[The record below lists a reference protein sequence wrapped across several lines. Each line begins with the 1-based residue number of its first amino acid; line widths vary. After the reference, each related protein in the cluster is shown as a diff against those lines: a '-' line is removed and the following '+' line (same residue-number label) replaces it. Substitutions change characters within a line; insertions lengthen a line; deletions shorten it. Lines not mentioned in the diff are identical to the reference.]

1 MITPQTLQDATAR
14 AHDAM
19 AVLEQELNQADA
31 VLGDGDTGGM
41 LARVIGGMA
50 ALDLSQEDDLGAA
63 FAALARAALA
73 NTGSSLGTL
82 MATALTSMAKATKG
96 TPSAEWSD
104 LSPMLADARD
114 AMLKRGGASLGDK
127 TVLDG
132 LDAVATALNG
142 VETPAAA
149 GAQARAAADQAL
161 ATFRDLPCKVGR
173 ARMFADKSIGIDD
186 PGMLAFAKLVAA
198 LAA

>member
-14 AHDAM
+14 AHAAM

-82 MATALTSMAKATKG
+82 MATALMSMAKATKG
-96 TPSAEWSD
+96 KPSAEWSD

-142 VETPAAA
+142 IETPADA
-149 GAQARAAADQAL
+149 GVQARAAADQAL
-161 ATFRDLPCKVGR
+161 ATFRDRPCKVGR